1 MEDSVFPDEAV
12 ASFMQEHVVESR
24 LHTDL
29 QGSLTDEQFAT
40 NRRLQDEIADGS
52 TANPYFVM
60 VDPTNG
66 EVILHHALSGHFSI
80 WTSEWRKFL
89 EASAKKAGRSV

>member
-1 MEDSVFPDEAV
+1 MEEDVFPSDAV
-12 ASFMQEHVVESR
+12 APLMQEHVVESR

-29 QGSLTDEQFAT
+29 QGSLTKEQFLE

-60 VDPTNG
+60 VDAASG
-66 EVILHHALSGHFSI
+66 EVILHHALSGHFSA
-80 WTSEWRKFL
+80 WPGQWLEFL
-89 EASAKKAGRSV
+89 KGSAKKIGRRL

>member
-1 MEDSVFPDEAV
+1 MEDIVFPDEAV

-29 QGSLTDEQFAT
+29 QGPLTDEQFAT
-40 NRRLQDEIADGS
+40 NRRLQDEIADGT

-60 VDPTNG
+60 VDAASG
-66 EVILHHALSGHFSI
+66 DVIMHHALSGHNVY
-80 WTSEWRKFL
+80 WTENWLKFL
-89 EASAKKAGRSV
+89 QDAAKKVGRSV